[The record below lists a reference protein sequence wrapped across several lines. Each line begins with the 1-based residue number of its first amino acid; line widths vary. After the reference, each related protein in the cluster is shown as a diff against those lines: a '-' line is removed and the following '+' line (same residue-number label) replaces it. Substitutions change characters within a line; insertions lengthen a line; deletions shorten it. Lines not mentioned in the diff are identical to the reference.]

1 MERGRYAAMRY
12 GLDSINQLNRNSQLF
27 TPADVQPYLDYFSR
41 HGNSNDQMLAY
52 YLLGRAYHERGEAPM
67 ALQYYQEAAGKVD
80 TTSTDCDYAQLSR
93 VYSQMADIFYN
104 QNLLRQELTYDKLA
118 ERYAWKGK
126 DTLAAL
132 MNIEQAS
139 MAYER
144 MNKPD
149 SAIFVMEDVAHQYE
163 QYGYP
168 VDAAIALGTIVD
180 ILLKRGEYSKAKR
193 YLTQYE
199 AKSGFFDSFGN
210 ISSGREIYYR
220 LKGLYFLYTNALDS
234 AEFYFR
240 KELTDGKDFNNQ
252 NAGAY
257 GLGMVYE
264 RLHQPDSAA
273 NYYRYAYAMNDSMYA
288 QMATEDIERMQA
300 MYDYTRHQEMAK
312 KEREKAVLE
321 KNKMLLTLFLLIFTL
336 LIAGTIVYKMYSEN
350 RKKQAIYIQNL
361 RQLEQIQSE
370 VFLLREHA
378 DEYEKLIAEKEK
390 LFIEQNAKMLEQR
403 KKVLNDHFII
413 DKSVRESEIYK
424 QLQKKQYG
432 CNLTIDELRES
443 RKLVI
448 ENFPEFNNLLFSKQ
462 YKLSEKDFNVCVLFR
477 LGFKSKEI
485 SNMLNVTQG
494 RISQICSKVLR
505 EVFGKDK
512 GGAAELIEKL
522 HDLY

>member
-12 GLDSINQLNRNSQLF
+12 GLDSINQLNRNSQPF
-27 TPADVQPYLDYFSR
+27 TPADVQPYLDYFNR

-168 VDAAIALGTIVD
+168 ADAAIALGTIVD
-180 ILLKRGEYSKAKR
+180 ILLERGEYSKAKR

-300 MYDYTRHQEMAK
+300 MYDYTRHQEMAYAAMK
-312 KEREKAVLE
+312 KASYTERIVWLCIGAIV
-321 KNKMLLTLFLLIFTL
+321 FIIF
-336 LIAGTIVYKMYSEN
+336 IGIIVYERLHRKRRDLEYKYLQSLEIIRQARQDIAMLKEN
-350 RKKQAIYIQNL
+350 KAAN
-361 RQLEQIQSE
+361 
-370 VFLLREHA
+370 A
-378 DEYEKLIAEKEK
+378 NLIAEKERVIYERK
-390 LFIEQNAKMLEQR
+390 DYLKTLPIEMPIYKRLAIKGQKPTADEWLQIESQVFELYPQFHDFMKNHVDLLNDKEYKTCILIRAGFKP
-403 KKVLNDHFII
+403 KSISSVLNVGA
-413 DKSVRESEIYK
+413 SY
-424 QLQKKQYG
+424 
-432 CNLTIDELRES
+432 
-443 RKLVI
+443 
-448 ENFPEFNNLLFSKQ
+448 
-462 YKLSEKDFNVCVLFR
+462 
-477 LGFKSKEI
+477 I
-485 SNMLNVTQG
+485 SNIRSGMLQ
-494 RISQICSKVLR
+494 RL
-505 EVFGKDK
+505 FGVDGSPKRFDETIRNM
-512 GGAAELIEKL
+512 G
-522 HDLY
+522 